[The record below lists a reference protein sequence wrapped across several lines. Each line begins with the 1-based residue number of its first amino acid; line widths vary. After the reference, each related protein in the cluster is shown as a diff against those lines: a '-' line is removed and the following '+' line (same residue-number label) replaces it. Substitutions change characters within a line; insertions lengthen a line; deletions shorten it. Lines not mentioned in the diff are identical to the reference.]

1 MIQQMTKAFGFEI
14 HHRLDGALAR
24 TGTITTPHGIIETPA
39 FVPVGT
45 QAAMKA
51 LTPEQL
57 EAVGAQSLLVNAY
70 HLYLRPGHEL
80 IDEAGGI
87 HKFMNWDKPMFSDS
101 GGFQVMSLGVGFK
114 KVIDMTGN
122 TEKFAEEQR
131 LLRSDGAQGSGEK
144 RGKAY
149 KRYAEASIATADA
162 AIRRKPP
169 ARAAAAALQGG
180 GAKSLAW
187 ISNDGVR
194 FKSHLDGSMHTFT
207 PELSMQ
213 IQHGIGAD
221 ITFAFDELTTL
232 FHDYYYQIES
242 LDKRT
247 HPWAV
252 RSLAEHKRLN
262 DERSH
267 RPPQA
272 LFGVVQ
278 GADYEDLRRRSAKFL
293 GGMDFDGYGIG
304 GALRKEII
312 GDIVRW
318 TNEELPEDK
327 PRHMLGISEPDDIF
341 ACIENGADTFDCV
354 SPARVARNGALY
366 TKRGRVNITR
376 AQYARDFTSFDSECD
391 CYSCQN
397 YASAYLHHL
406 FKADEVLAKT
416 LATIHNERFIVRLVD
431 DIRASIAG
439 GTFFEFKSS
448 FLADYYAQR

>member
-1 MIQQMTKAFGFEI
+1 MTKALEFDI
-14 HHRLDGALAR
+14 HHRLDSPDGRSLAR
-24 TGTITTPHGIIETPA
+24 TGTITTPHGSIQTPA
-39 FVPVGT
+39 FIPVGT
-45 QAAMKA
+45 KAALKA

-57 EAVGAQSLLVNAY
+57 KDTGAQALLVNAY

-87 HKFMNWDKPMFSDS
+87 HEFMNWDKPTFSDS

-114 KVIDMTGN
+114 KVIDM
-122 TEKFAEEQR
+122 
-131 LLRSDGAQGSGEK
+131 DGATDEK
-144 RGKAY
+144 Q
-149 KRYAEASIATADA
+149 
-162 AIRRKPP
+162 
-169 ARAAAAALQGG
+169 L
-180 GAKSLAW
+180 AKKDKLAW
-187 ISNDGVR
+187 VSNDGVR

-232 FHDYYYQIES
+232 HHDYYYQVES

-252 RSLAEHKRLN
+252 RSLNEHKRLN
-262 DERSH
+262 EERSH

-272 LFGVVQ
+272 LFGVIQ
-278 GADYEDLRRRSAKFL
+278 GADHEDLRRRSAKYL
-293 GGMDFDGYGIG
+293 GEMDFDGYGLG
-304 GALRKEII
+304 GALRKENI
-312 GDIVRW
+312 GEIVRW
-318 TNEELPEDK
+318 MCEELPEGK

-354 SPARVARNGALY
+354 SPARVGRNGALY
-366 TKRGRVNITR
+366 TRHGRVNITR
-376 AQYARDFTSFDSECD
+376 TEFARDFTPFDADCD

-397 YASAYLHHL
+397 YTAAYLHHL
-406 FKADEVLAKT
+406 FKSDEILAKT

-431 DIRASIAG
+431 DIRASIADD
-439 GTFFEFKSS
+439 TFHEFKKQ
-448 FLADYYAQR
+448 FLADYYASK